1 PGPSALVLRDP
12 KHGETFGGLCDQDV
26 AWNQTAGATAVA
38 AQLKIACCSLGPL
51 DGAEPHLALALA
63 IGGAGEAHGVG
74 SSELRRT
81 GPPHPARS
89 MALRNADW
97 KDRATRTSWR
107 FAARAS
113 SCGRIVMQG
122 FPATTSRQIEN
133 TRPPFRRSAYC
144 FGAWGPERTGAQMA
158 MGWRGLRSGRG
169 TATDEHGRT
178 ETNTSARGAHAA

>member
-107 FAARAS
+107 FAAPAS
-113 SCGRIVMQG
+113 ACGTTVMQG
-122 FPATTSRQIEN
+122 LPATTSRQIEN

-144 FGAWGPERTGAQMA
+144 FEAWVRSGPEPRWLW
-158 MGWRGLRSGRG
+158 GWRGYRVGGGLPDL
-169 TATDEHGRT
+169 TPWPP
-178 ETNTSARGAHAA
+178 